1 MDVTKNQFVSDFFC
15 LNTESSSIE
24 IAAELSFHD
33 RKFIF
38 RDLLL
43 RIYGIIEL
51 ASHHQTIC
59 IADKVMIRSGW

>member
-1 MDVTKNQFVSDFFC
+1 MDVTKNQFISDFFC
-15 LNTESSSIE
+15 LNPESSSFE

-33 RKFIF
+33 REFIF

-43 RIYGIIEL
+43 RIYGIIGL
-51 ASHHQTIC
+51 ASHHQMIC